1 MKTAYQTYVLY
12 VCVCILLGFFCIR
25 WCLFWYPKLSY
36 LQEGGGRR
44 EGGGRGG
51 VGVED
56 TYIYYVRWLFSFPSK
71 ATALVRA
78 SGPAKGLRFISS
90 THASFLTLSPPKQE
104 MGVCVSL
111 SCVCACVCLFVFV
124 CGVCLCVVCVCV
136 CMCMCMCV
144 CVCVCVCGG
153 GGKVNLGGYGKD
165 HVCLLNIQVRIG
177 TTYNSVF
184 LGRSLSLLPPSL
196 SLSISLLPLSLS
208 LSLSL
213 SLFLSLSL
221 SCVFHNVVVM

>member
-1 MKTAYQTYVLY
+1 MLKIHTYTTYVGSSLSLPKRLLLLERQALPRGFVSSPRPMPVFLLSPLQNRRWECVCHCHVCVH
-12 VCVCILLGFFCIR
+12 VCVCL
-25 WCLFWYPKLSY
+25 
-36 LQEGGGRR
+36 
-44 EGGGRGG
+44 
-51 VGVED
+51 
-56 TYIYYVRWLFSFPSK
+56 
-71 ATALVRA
+71 
-78 SGPAKGLRFISS
+78 
-90 THASFLTLSPPKQE
+90 
-104 MGVCVSL
+104 
-111 SCVCACVCLFVFV
+111 
-124 CGVCLCVVCVCV
+124 CLCVVCVCV

-144 CVCVCVCGG
+144 CVCVCVWGG